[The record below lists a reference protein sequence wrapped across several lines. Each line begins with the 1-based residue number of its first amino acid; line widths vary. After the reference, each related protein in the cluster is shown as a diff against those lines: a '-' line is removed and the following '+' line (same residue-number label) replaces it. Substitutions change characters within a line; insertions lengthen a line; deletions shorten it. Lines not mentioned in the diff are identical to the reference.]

1 MKKFILALLM
11 LSVMGQYTAVRAAES
26 DAIRFYVSGSAEQNG
41 DGSLESPFNTL
52 DAAKNAV
59 RELKKNGNY
68 PQNGV
73 TVMVRGGNY
82 FISEGLNLTN
92 EDSGTA
98 DAPVTWCV
106 YPGESAKL
114 IGGAEITLGDCTPV
128 TDASVLSRMDPSV
141 SGKVYEI
148 DLGAMG
154 IEGYDELDCTGHAT
168 YYTRLYGVTKQRQ
181 LPVPEIFYN
190 GEAMPLAQYPNQGEY
205 MTIGKVIS
213 TGDNMTEW
221 YESDDPNKPDAPEPG
236 VFTVDD
242 DRIKNWAN
250 ADQAWVFGYWKHDWS
265 DQTMP
270 VASIDTENK
279 TITPYYQSYYTIT
292 AGQRFYIFNLIE
304 ELDAPGEWFYDK
316 NTQKLYLY
324 PLDSNPQSS
333 MILSFSSN
341 PVISLNNAENIKIR
355 DFEVTGTRNCG
366 IQISN
371 CKNISISYMSINRL
385 SGEGMTATGTGITIE
400 GCHIYDTGK
409 KGIDISGGDRY
420 TLTSGNNVVFNNHI
434 HDFGRLVKTYEG
446 GIRYTGSV
454 GILIKNNLMYN
465 GSHLAVNPGGN
476 DNIFEYNEIHSVL
489 KEASD
494 MGAIYSDLGMTQRGN
509 IFRYNSIH
517 DCYSNTSQSHKVQAI
532 YFDNSS
538 TGSTAF
544 GNIIY
549 NIGGDGIFING
560 GRDNTIENNIF
571 ANLENSIN
579 LTASGRAVSWGWY
592 GAWLDGTRTYG
603 LKGDNIVPYTSELYA
618 KYPHMTNILDDD
630 PSLPKYNVLQN
641 NVSYKV
647 GSEFDIDPLASTG
660 SGVTVEDMY
669 NYSTIID
676 GIETVKD
683 VGFRNAAENDF
694 ALNEDSSVYTDLPD
708 FEPIDADRIG
718 LVTSQLRGLLSNDAI
733 ALAIGKPVS
742 YVNWTRKV
750 IDEDNID
757 VVPFIENDYTYVPV
771 RFLCESLGATV
782 EWEDNKA
789 YIDYNGDALVF
800 TPNSMT
806 ADVAGSEVELDAP
819 MLIKN
824 DRIFVPLRAV
834 GEILGKNVFWDD
846 CGLVIVSG
854 SEIESKMNED
864 RIYDLYNR
872 M

>member
-1 MKKFILALLM
+1 MKKAVLALLA
-11 LSVMGQYTAVRAAES
+11 LSMASQYTAVQAKTEEV
-26 DAIRFYVSGSAEQNG
+26 RFYVSANAQSDG
-41 DGSLESPFNTL
+41 DGSLEAPFNSFES
-52 DAAKNAV
+52 AQKAV
-59 RELKKNGNY
+59 RELKKNGEY
-68 PQNGV
+68 PEGGV

-82 FISEGLNLTN
+82 FLSDGLNFTE
-92 EDSGTA
+92 EDSGTPE
-98 DAPVTWCV
+98 APVTWCV

-128 TDASVLSRMDPSV
+128 TDTAVLSRMDPSV

-190 GEAMPLAQYPNQGEY
+190 GEAMPLAQYPNKGEY
-205 MTIGKVIS
+205 MNIGKIIS
-213 TGDNMTEW
+213 AGDDMTAW
-221 YESDDPNKPDAPEPG
+221 HESTDANKPEAPEPG
-236 VFTVDD
+236 VFTVED
-242 DRIKNWAN
+242 DRIKRWAN
-250 ADQAWVFGYWKHDWS
+250 ADQAWVFGYWKWDWS

-270 VASIDTENK
+270 VAEIDTENK
-279 TITPYYQSYYTIT
+279 TIKPYYQSYYAIT
-292 AGQRFYIFNLIE
+292 PGQRFYIFNLIE

-324 PLDSNPQSS
+324 PLDNNPQSS

-341 PVISLNNAENIKIR
+341 SVISANGAENIKIR

-371 CKNISISYMSINRL
+371 CKNVSVSYMSINKL
-385 SGEGMTATGTGITIE
+385 SGEGITASGTDLRIE

-409 KGIDISGGDRY
+409 KGIDITGGDRN
-420 TLTSGNNVVFNNHI
+420 TLTPGNNVVFNNHI
-434 HDFGRLVKTYEG
+434 QDFGRLVKTYEG
-446 GIRYTGSV
+446 GIRYSGSV
-454 GILIKNNLMYN
+454 GIVIKNNLMYN

-494 MGAIYSDLGMTQRGN
+494 MGAIYTDLGMTSRGN

-517 DCYSNTSQSHKVQAI
+517 DCYSNTSQTTEVQAI

-560 GRDNTIENNIF
+560 GRDNTIQNNIF
-571 ANLENSIN
+571 ANLDDSITLN
-579 LTASGRAVSWGWY
+579 ASGRAVSWGWY
-592 GAWLDGTRTYG
+592 QQWLDGTRTFG
-603 LKGDNIVPYTSELYA
+603 LKGDNIVPYTSETYA

-630 PSLPKYNVLQN
+630 PTLPKYNLLEN

-647 GSEFDIDPLASTG
+647 NDEFDINPLADTG
-660 SGVTVEDMY
+660 SGLTVEDMY

-683 VGFRNAAENDF
+683 IGFRNAAENDY
-694 ALNEDSSVYTDLPD
+694 ALKEDSSVYKDLPD

-718 LVTSQLRGLLSNDAI
+718 LVTSQLRGLLQKDSV
-733 ALAIGKPVS
+733 ALAIGKPTA
-742 YVNWTRKV
+742 YVNWSRKLV
-750 IDEDNID
+750 DEENID
-757 VVPFIENDYTYVPV
+757 VVPFIENNHTYVPV
-771 RFLCESLGATV
+771 RFLCESLGASV
-782 EWEDNKA
+782 EWKDNKA
-789 YIDYNGDALVF
+789 YIDYNGDVITF
-800 TPNSMT
+800 EPNSMT
-806 ADVAGSEVELDAP
+806 ADVAGSQVELESP
-819 MLIKN
+819 MLMRN
-824 DRIFVPLRAV
+824 NRIFVPLRAV
-834 GEILGKNVFWDD
+834 GEILNKKVFWDD
-846 CGLVIVSG
+846 CGLVVVSG
-854 SEIESKMNED
+854 SDIESKMNED
-864 RIYDLYNR
+864 RVYDLFNR